1 VLVVPVRMFFSV
13 DLESSSSDIPE
24 HLMLSTEL
32 SNTVCFGVVVLD
44 GGDVDLFFL
53 VGPIPLPKGKISLS
67 QTVPV
72 LLALLL
78 ELTLTDRDRYN
89 EYSSP
94 MSGNP

>member
-1 VLVVPVRMFFSV
+1 VPVRRLFSV
-13 DLESSSSDIPE
+13 DPDSSSSDILG
-24 HLMLSTEL
+24 HFMLSTEL
-32 SNTVCFGVVVLD
+32 SNRVCFGVVVRD
-44 GGDVDLFFL
+44 GGEVDLFFL
-53 VGPIPLPKGKISLS
+53 CGAIPLPYGKISLS

-78 ELTLTDRDRYN
+78 ELTLTDRERYN